1 MWPLDKAVVLGIL
14 IALAITVAWWAV
26 CARLPRVGLAGSAL
40 AIAWIT
46 VGLFRTRN
54 APPIVDPALPTETND
69 LVLTVVSIAPLLAA
83 AIGLA
88 IAMTRWTEAR

>member
-1 MWPLDKAVVLGIL
+1 MLVGIL
-14 IALAITVAWWAV
+14 IALAITVTWWAV
-26 CARLPRVGLAGSAL
+26 CARLPRVGIAGSAL

-46 VGLFRTRN
+46 VGLFRARN
-54 APPIVDPALPTETND
+54 APPIVDPMIPTETSD

-88 IAMTRWTEAR
+88 IAMTRWTEVR

>member
-1 MWPLDKAVVLGIL
+1 MLVGIL
-14 IALAITVAWWAV
+14 IAVVITLVWWVV
-26 CARLPRVGLAGSAL
+26 CARVPQLGVAGSVL

-46 VGLFRTRN
+46 VGLFRARN
-54 APPIVDPALPTETND
+54 APPIVDPALPTETSD

-88 IAMTRWTEAR
+88 IAVTRWTEVRR